1 METERDLFTKHSK
14 NEHNNGQRINIEA
27 KYIQEHSPDVHF
39 NTRSIY
45 FFFVLYLSAIIQCVD
60 IRPGSLSLFF
70 FSPFYIKKRKDIL
83 CFAK

>member
-45 FFFVLYLSAIIQCVD
+45 FFRVVS
-60 IRPGSLSLFF
+60 
-70 FSPFYIKKRKDIL
+70 
-83 CFAK
+83 